1 MPEAFWFE
9 SRCQFVLVEPGVVA
23 LLGLG
28 RRDVADGLHQPAIV
42 EPVDPFEGRELDGFE
57 RPPRPA
63 PMNDLGLVKSVD
75 GLGQSIAV
83 AVADAGLLTAR
94 YRRRPGARYI

>member
-1 MPEAFWFE
+1 M
-9 SRCQFVLVEPGVVA
+9 LVEHGVVA

-42 EPVDPFEGRELDGFE
+42 EPVDAFQGRELDGFE

-75 GLGQSIAV
+75 DLGQSIVV
-83 AVADAGLLTAR
+83 AVANAELSPKVGDGLIFQA
-94 YRRRPGARYI
+94 AAVAF